1 MTDKIQYDQT
11 LEQFLAYLFGI
22 LQIYRNAVPILK
34 AELDAIMEDDIETL
48 NESLK
53 SQQALLLRTRNFDDH
68 AADFLSGLGIN
79 AENLTEAARQLPE
92 GDGLRFF
99 DLLGEFELIMTEV
112 LVERQKKAILGYA
125 AEVNY
130 YKDKCRALLQSKL
143 YMIDKT
149 LSKLV
154 IQKDNTTYDQNAS
167 EIHGTL
173 FPGSFETKI

>member
-92 GDGLRFF
+92 EDGLRFF
-99 DLLGEFELIMTEV
+99 DLLGEFELIMT
-112 LVERQKKAILGYA
+112 
-125 AEVNY
+125 EVNY